1 MKAKTEPEVNE
12 YDYQW
17 IKYRVIGYPIILA
30 LLLAAIVLVAYTA
43 NLSAAEA
50 RRLYEESEEALK
62 AIVERSRTLE
72 ELVLNLTLQYAAIAL
87 FGYLPLIGFFFITY
101 ITYQAG
107 VKLAAYAIVQGV
119 DRLAFILYSLS
130 DVSSLLELTAF
141 SLVAAESLFVGRV
154 MLKERSAKR
163 LELPFSLMVLVLSL
177 SLLALAS
184 CIEASQLMP

>member
-1 MKAKTEPEVNE
+1 MKAKTEPEVKE

-17 IKYRVIGYPIILA
+17 IKYRVIGYLIILA
-30 LLLAAIVLVAYTA
+30 LLLAVIVLAAYTA
-43 NLSAAEA
+43 NLSAIEA
-50 RRLYEESEEALK
+50 RKLYEESEEALK

-130 DVSSLLELTAF
+130 DVSSLLELAAF
-141 SLVAAESLFVGRV
+141 SLVATESLFVGRAV
-154 MLKERSAKR
+154 LKGRSTRR

-184 CIEASQLMP
+184 CIEASLLMP

>member
-1 MKAKTEPEVNE
+1 MKAKTEPEVKE

-17 IKYRVIGYPIILA
+17 IKYRVIGYLIILA
-30 LLLAAIVLVAYTA
+30 LLLAVIVLTAYTA
-43 NLSAAEA
+43 NLSAIEA
-50 RRLYEESEEALK
+50 RKLYEESEEALK

-130 DVSSLLELTAF
+130 DVSSLLELAAF
-141 SLVAAESLFVGRV
+141 SLVATESLFVGRAV
-154 MLKERSAKR
+154 LKGRSTRR

-184 CIEASQLMP
+184 CIEASLLMP

>member
-30 LLLAAIVLVAYTA
+30 LLLAVIVLVAYTA

>member
-1 MKAKTEPEVNE
+1 MKAKTEPEVKE

-17 IKYRVIGYPIILA
+17 IKYRVIGYLIIPA
-30 LLLAAIVLVAYTA
+30 LLLAVIVLAAYTA
-43 NLSAAEA
+43 NLSAMEA
-50 RRLYEESEEALK
+50 RKLYEESEEALK

-141 SLVAAESLFVGRV
+141 SLVATESLFVGRAV
-154 MLKERSAKR
+154 LKGRSVRR

>member
-1 MKAKTEPEVNE
+1 VKAKTEPEVKE

-17 IKYRVIGYPIILA
+17 IKYRVIGYLIILA
-30 LLLAAIVLVAYTA
+30 LLLAVIVLTAYTA
-43 NLSAAEA
+43 NLSAIEA
-50 RRLYEESEEALK
+50 RKLYEESEEALK

-130 DVSSLLELTAF
+130 DVSSLLELAAF
-141 SLVAAESLFVGRV
+141 SLVATESLFVGRAV
-154 MLKERSAKR
+154 LKGRSTRR

-184 CIEASQLMP
+184 CIEASLLMP